1 MQIFRPGSVTAGH
14 LSTISLTDAGT
25 FTTDAEDLLAAALA
39 WPSLVRDPNAAPDT
53 PDTRP
58 PWTVRANMI
67 GSLDGGAT
75 IDGKSA
81 GMGTP
86 IDQKLMGLQRD
97 LADVVLVGAATVI
110 VEGYP
115 GAKVYPRRAA
125 RRQRWGRS
133 ELPRWAIVA
142 SRPLPADLP
151 AIVDSAEPAFVI
163 TADGVDQPAGTEV
176 ISTGRTVDMAAALS
190 QLADRGQRRILCEG
204 GPTLLGQLMAA
215 DLVDELS
222 LTIAP
227 TLLGTGSTTPLLGG
241 TDLLAGRET
250 REGSDRADAAR
261 WRLITLLAD
270 GDHLFTRYRRER

>member
-25 FTTDAEDLLAAALA
+25 FTTDAEDLLAAAMA
-39 WPSLVRDPNAAPDT
+39 WPSLEPDPNANPDAV
-53 PDTRP
+53 DNRP
-58 PWTVRANMI
+58 PWTLRANMI

-75 IDGKSA
+75 IDGRSA
-81 GMGTP
+81 GMGTL

-97 LADVVLVGAATVI
+97 LADVVLVGAGTVI
-110 VEGYP
+110 AENYP

-125 RRQRWGRS
+125 RRRRWGRS

-151 AIVDSAEPAFVI
+151 AIVDSAEPPFVI

-176 ISTGRTVDMAAALS
+176 ISTGSSVDVGAALPL
-190 QLADRGQRRILCEG
+190 LADRGQRRILCEG
-204 GPTLLGQLMAA
+204 GPTLLGQLAVG
-215 DLVDELS
+215 DHVDELS

-227 TLLGTGSTTPLLGG
+227 TLLGTGSTTPMLGG
-241 TDLLAGRET
+241 VDLLAQ
-250 REGSDRADAAR
+250 RAADGGADR
-261 WRLITLLAD
+261 WRLVTLLAD